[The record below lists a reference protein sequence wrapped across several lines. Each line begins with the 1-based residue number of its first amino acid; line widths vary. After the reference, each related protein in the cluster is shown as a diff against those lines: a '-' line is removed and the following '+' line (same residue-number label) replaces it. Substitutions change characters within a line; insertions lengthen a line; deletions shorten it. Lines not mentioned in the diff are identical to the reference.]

1 MLYGCSQ
8 VKKTHSQIFSV
19 SARYRKPGERKKR
32 EMQIYL
38 HVESI
43 FFHMLKG
50 VYCVLGLHESK
61 REQNFQQKT
70 GRLNGVQQ
78 SCSGLS
84 CQPLPV
90 MKQEMMEPF
99 RKAQILNGVY
109 WDTLISKGHQSNREF
124 RMYKTCQLT
133 FFSVFK

>member
-1 MLYGCSQ
+1 MDV
-8 VKKTHSQIFSV
+8 VKCRRLILRYFV
-19 SARYRKPGERKKR
+19 SARYRKPGERKKK

-38 HVESI
+38 HVGSI
-43 FFHMLKG
+43 FFHILKG

-70 GRLNGVQQ
+70 GRLNLVQQ
-78 SCSGLS
+78 CSSGLS

-99 RKAQILNGVY
+99 RKAQILNGVRI
-109 WDTLISKGHQSNREF
+109 LGH
-124 RMYKTCQLT
+124 
-133 FFSVFK
+133 FSYFQWSP